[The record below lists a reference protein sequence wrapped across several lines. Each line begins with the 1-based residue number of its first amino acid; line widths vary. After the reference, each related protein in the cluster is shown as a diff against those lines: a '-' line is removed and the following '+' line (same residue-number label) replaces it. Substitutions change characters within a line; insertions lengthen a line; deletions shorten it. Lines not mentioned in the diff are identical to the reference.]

1 MEEIMK
7 GIKEVERDSLL
18 LNHLHLQ
25 HPSPFSICPEVNRKS
40 MSKAKEQF
48 DAVASLVDY
57 FVSLFDDVDK
67 ENKLATPKNRQYYQS
82 CWFCQLH
89 IYRTS
94 HQPPLTIHNTQH
106 PVANKN
112 V

>member
-1 MEEIMK
+1 MNNPTIEFTKQDYLIMEEIMK
-7 GIKEVERDSLL
+7 GIKEVERDSLS
-18 LNHLHLQ
+18 LNHLHFQ

-67 ENKLATPKNRQYYQS
+67 ECTYYYVKVLNCIQYYFYS
-82 CWFCQLH
+82 LLL
-89 IYRTS
+89 TS
-94 HQPPLTIHNTQH
+94 TL
-106 PVANKN
+106 
-112 V
+112 